1 MYLRQVLADA
11 ATLLG
16 RMSEYRLL
24 EHVRREQL
32 RRAGDDDARATAL
45 NNLGSVLH
53 ALGRLDEVEPLF
65 RQSLEI
71 QRKALG
77 PEHADVGT
85 SLNNLGML
93 LQDLGRLDEAELL
106 CRECLEIE
114 RKTLGPEHPEVA
126 TSLNNLGKL
135 LRSQGRLDE
144 AEPLFRQSLE
154 IRRKALRPEHAD
166 VGSSLSNPSMLLQ
179 AAEKRAAD
187 EAAQNLAVKSS
198 ASPPEK
204 APVEEKRRASLDK
217 LGSADG
223 METLALDAMNGDDSV
238 AWLPERLIR

>member
-1 MYLRQVLADA
+1 MLADA

-32 RRAGDDDARATAL
+32 RRAGDDDARGTAL

-53 ALGRLDEVEPLF
+53 ALGRLNEAEPLF

-93 LQDLGRLDEAELL
+93 LQA
-106 CRECLEIE
+106 
-114 RKTLGPEHPEVA
+114 
-126 TSLNNLGKL
+126 
-135 LRSQGRLDE
+135 QGRL
-144 AEPLFRQSLE
+144 
-154 IRRKALRPEHAD
+154 
-166 VGSSLSNPSMLLQ
+166 G
-179 AAEKRAAD
+179 
-187 EAAQNLAVKSS
+187 
-198 ASPPEK
+198 
-204 APVEEKRRASLDK
+204 
-217 LGSADG
+217 
-223 METLALDAMNGDDSV
+223 TLVLDAMKGDDSV
-238 AWLPERLIR
+238 TWLTQF